1 MASEY
6 RFGSRRSLP
15 EGRARFVLMFTIPAL
30 ALGACV
36 GLAVTGNLPGVGGGS
51 AKLTAANPAFG
62 GGASP
67 DLALTSPQDPQGNQI
82 SLNQTAA
89 QAATSMNCTITVPAS
104 PLTAAGLETP
114 FQLGDGCTMTNADE
128 QAYVEATILA
138 PAGQVTVYNPLV
150 ITAGTR
156 PAVAPAPVTIPTG
169 SQVVIDFGFNGSN
182 LVLQGSG
189 AQQGNCIDAYGQSII
204 AQTPACNAA
213 AFYQAAN
220 AQIASGALKVPA
232 LGTGSD
238 GQPCQTT
245 ESFATIDQDQSDNV
259 VSAYLLNGAGQTA
272 QDTAAN
278 ARLAGETP
286 INNNWTR
293 RTRTSSTNF
302 STLRGATTV
311 TNGSDDGLLDAF
323 LDPALGCK
331 PWTVTDATSSA
342 GASSSQALNALMAQ
356 QDQKAPVALLPV
368 NDPQLLV
375 NGNFSIG
382 KTNAYRAET
391 DEPALSSTTSTAMNA
406 AKYCQNMVNIQSV
419 KLAADEA
426 VMSAFASPVPTLG
439 SNLYTT
445 MAARLDASVVN
456 LSCKDYGIRSPVTLT
471 LDGNGVATAA
481 TLDTT
486 QQQYTLPGTGGG
498 PTPSPT
504 TSQTMSPAPSA
515 SPTRRR
521 SFPPPS
527 PSTSRS
533 FRGF

>member
-1 MASEY
+1 
-6 RFGSRRSLP
+6 
-15 EGRARFVLMFTIPAL
+15 MFTIPAL

-36 GLAVTGNLPGVGGGS
+36 GLAVTGNLPGIGGGS
-51 AKLTAANPAFG
+51 AKLTATNPAFG
-62 GGASP
+62 GGASA
-67 DLALTSPQDPQGNQI
+67 DLALFNPRDPQGNPI
-82 SLNQTAA
+82 SLNQTVA
-89 QAATSMNCTITVPAS
+89 QAAASTNCTITVPAN
-104 PLTAAGLETP
+104 PLTAAGLQTP

-138 PAGQVTVYNPLV
+138 PGGQVSVYNPLV
-150 ITAGTR
+150 VTAGTR
-156 PAVAPAPVTIPTG
+156 PAAAPAPVTIPTG
-169 SQVVIDFGFNGSN
+169 SQVIIDFGFNGSN
-182 LVLQGSG
+182 LVLQGTG

-220 AQIASGALKVPA
+220 AQITSGALKVPA

-259 VSAYLLNGAGQTA
+259 VSAYLLNRFGQTA

-278 ARLAGETP
+278 AQSAGETP
-286 INNNWTR
+286 INNWWSR
-293 RTRTSSTNF
+293 RSRMPSTNF

-331 PWTVTDATSSA
+331 PWAVTDSTNSA
-342 GASSSQALNALMAQ
+342 GTSSSQALNALMAQ
-356 QDQKAPVALLPV
+356 QDQQAPVALLPV

-375 NGNFSIG
+375 NGNLSIG
-382 KTNAYRAET
+382 KTNAYRALT
-391 DEPALSSTTSTAMNA
+391 DQPALPSTTNTAMNA
-406 AKYCQNMVNIQSV
+406 AQYCQDMVNVQSV
-419 KLAADEA
+419 KLAADETL
-426 VMSAFASPVPTLG
+426 MSGFASPVATLG
-439 SNLYTT
+439 NNLYTT

-456 LSCKDYGIRSPVTLT
+456 LNCKDYGIHSPVTLT

-481 TLDTT
+481 TIDTT
-486 QQQYTLPGTGGG
+486 QQQLTLPGAGG

-504 TSQTMSPAPSA
+504 A
-515 SPTRRR
+515 SPTASPR
-521 SFPPPS
+521 PS
-527 PSTSRS
+527 PSFTRFPSPTPSPSRS
-533 FRGF
+533 FGGF

>member
-36 GLAVTGNLPGVGGGS
+36 GLAVTGNLPGIGGGS

-67 DLALTSPQDPQGNQI
+67 DIALNPQDPQGNPI

-89 QAATSMNCTITVPAS
+89 QAATSANCAITVPAN

-114 FQLGDGCTMTNADE
+114 FQLGDGCTMTNPDE
-128 QAYVEATILA
+128 QAYVEATVLA
-138 PAGQVTVYNPLV
+138 PGGQVTVYNPLV

-169 SQVVIDFGFNGSN
+169 SQVIIDFGFNGNN
-182 LVLQGSG
+182 LVLQGGG
-189 AQQGNCIDAYGQSII
+189 AQQGNCIDAFGQSII

-220 AQIASGALKVPA
+220 AQIARGTLKAPG

-278 ARLAGETP
+278 ARLAGEST
-286 INNNWTR
+286 INNWWTR
-293 RTRTSSTNF
+293 RIRTTSTNF

-331 PWTVTDATSSA
+331 PWTATDPTSSA
-342 GASSSQALNALMAQ
+342 GTSSSQALNALMAQ
-356 QDQKAPVALLPV
+356 QDQQAPVALLPV

-375 NGNFSIG
+375 SGNPSIG
-382 KTNAYRAET
+382 KTNAYRAMT
-391 DEPALSSTTSTAMNA
+391 DQPALSSTTNTAMNA
-406 AKYCQNMVNIQSV
+406 AQYCQNMVNIQSV
-419 KLAADEA
+419 KLAADET

-439 SNLYTT
+439 DNLYTT

-456 LSCKDYGIRSPVTLT
+456 LSCKDYGIKSPVTLT

-498 PTPSPT
+498 GPAPSPTSSSTVPPTPSP
-504 TSQTMSPAPSA
+504 
-515 SPTRRR
+515 SPTRRT
-521 SFPPPS
+521 FPS
-527 PSTSRS
+527 PTPSPSRS